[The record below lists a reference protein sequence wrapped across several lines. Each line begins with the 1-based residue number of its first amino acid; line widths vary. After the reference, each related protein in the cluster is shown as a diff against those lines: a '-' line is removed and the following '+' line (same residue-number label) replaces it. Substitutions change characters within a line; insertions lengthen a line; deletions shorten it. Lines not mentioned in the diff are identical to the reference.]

1 MAEEKRKT
9 DEIGLSD
16 IDALYQED
24 IDLLNNEMAAMQELY
39 DEMKVH
45 YDNVKNKTKTQAGSG
60 AYNFLLQQSETLVK
74 LKEVK
79 MKMAK
84 ERVNTKKIMMDTKLS
99 IIRNRKEV
107 GNEEYTLE
115 IAKQMYDMVMKGKVD
130 MEELKNPTNFMD
142 HVSNEEE
149 ADRALARKLGLEVDE
164 DTDFEAELEA
174 METISEEVIEEPLI
188 PEGIKF
194 ICNMQGDVIAVDED
208 YNELLDVEIPEEYKK
223 IVFSL
228 NDDDEY
234 IALNLNG
241 DEVEI
246 AEF

>member
-16 IDALYQED
+16 IDELYQED
-24 IDLLNNEMAAMQELY
+24 IDLLNSEMAAMQELY

-45 YDNVKNKTKTQAGSG
+45 YDNVKNKTKTQTGSG

-107 GNEEYTLE
+107 GNDEYTLE
-115 IAKQMYDMVMKGKVD
+115 VAKQMYDMVMKGKVG
-130 MEELKNPTNFMD
+130 MEELKNPTNFMEFAA
-142 HVSNEEE
+142 NEED
-149 ADRALARKLGLEVDE
+149 ADKALAKKLGLELDE
-164 DTDFEAELEA
+164 NIDFEAELEG
-174 METISEEVIEEPLI
+174 METISEEIIEESPI

-208 YNELLDVEIPEEYKK
+208 YNEVLDVEIPPEYKK

-234 IALNLNG
+234 IAINING

-246 AEF
+246 ADF

>member
-1 MAEEKRKT
+1 MADEKRKI

-16 IDALYQED
+16 IDELYQED
-24 IDLLNNEMAAMQELY
+24 IDLLNAEMNAMQELY
-39 DEMKVH
+39 DEMKIH

-99 IIRNRKEV
+99 IIRNRKDV

-115 IAKQMYDMVMKGKVD
+115 VAKQMYDMVMKGKVG

-149 ADRALARKLGLEVDE
+149 ADKALAKKLGLEIDE
-164 DTDFEAELEA
+164 DIDYEAELEVF
-174 METISEEVIEEPLI
+174 ELIDEEIIEESLI

-208 YNELLDVEIPEEYKK
+208 YNEVLNVEIPDAYKK

-234 IALNLNG
+234 IALNIDG

-246 AEF
+246 ADF